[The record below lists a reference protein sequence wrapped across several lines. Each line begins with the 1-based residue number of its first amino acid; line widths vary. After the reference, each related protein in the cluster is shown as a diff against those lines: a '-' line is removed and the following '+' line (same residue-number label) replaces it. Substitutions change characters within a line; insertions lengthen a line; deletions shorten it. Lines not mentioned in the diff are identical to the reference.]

1 MFSANPGQFVSLCK
15 EVVDQLLD
23 DRDSKNIK
31 NNFGK
36 VWRYQSDN
44 QKLEFEGQTTQ
55 WSKEKGQEDK
65 QHNDQRKKD
74 KKTNNDLQ
82 NTTQKTKDWTTWT
95 PLL

>member
-1 MFSANPGQFVSLCK
+1 MFSADPGQFVSLCK
-15 EVVDQLLD
+15 EVVDQILD
-23 DRDSKNIK
+23 DRDSKNTK

-65 QHNDQRKKD
+65 QRS
-74 KKTNNDLQ
+74 
-82 NTTQKTKDWTTWT
+82 TKHYTEN
-95 PLL
+95 